1 MASCCHLSLVKI
13 LHYQSSVQNYTQ
25 CRQWKKC
32 KQFERWM
39 RHKER
44 RLLRGTAS
52 LMVLFV
58 QEKLSKSLPSVVVR
72 SRSRNA
78 GGRGDCLPKRPV
90 GWGYLFRFFF
100 NQAFSLLA
108 LAGSV
113 SELRDTGLDYLGE
126 VKRTLISAATKEAVC
141 DAHFSQ
147 LSNMALF
154 IIQ

>member
-1 MASCCHLSLVKI
+1 MLEDGEIAHLNGPLGEDIFS
-13 LHYQSSVQNYTQ
+13 
-25 CRQWKKC
+25 
-32 KQFERWM
+32 
-39 RHKER
+39 
-44 RLLRGTAS
+44 
-52 LMVLFV
+52 
-58 QEKLSKSLPSVVVR
+58 
-72 SRSRNA
+72 
-78 GGRGDCLPKRPV
+78 D
-90 GWGYLFRFFF
+90 FF